1 MEDRAFTEALS
12 VAAQKPR
19 QDVEDVRAFAELL
32 SQGNPAGLTP
42 WLEAAPMTELGG
54 FVTELS
60 QDEAAVR
67 ADTVESWRTGPA

>member
-1 MEDRAFTEALS
+1 
-12 VAAQKPR
+12 
-19 QDVEDVRAFAELL
+19 
-32 SQGNPAGLTP
+32 
-42 WLEAAPMTELGG
+42 MTELGG